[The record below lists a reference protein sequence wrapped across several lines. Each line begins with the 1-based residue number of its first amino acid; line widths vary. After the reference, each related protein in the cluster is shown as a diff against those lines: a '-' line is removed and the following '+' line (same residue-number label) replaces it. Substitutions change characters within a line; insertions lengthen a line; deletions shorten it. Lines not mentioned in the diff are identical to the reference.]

1 MNRVESV
8 IYLLKKTFPDSKLGL
23 VKSDWL
29 NIIENK
35 YPNIPKDL
43 KELYTKLGYGTIGDL
58 YYSIHVLLEADEIYD
73 AITANELK
81 GKFIVGDDFCGDCHA
96 YDADNNW
103 AFGYI
108 DCNGEFNILT
118 DYYADY
124 IDFLEKLAINEIER
138 G

>member
-8 IYLLKKTFPDSKLGL
+8 IDLLEKTFPDSKLGL

-29 NIIENK
+29 NVLEKK
-35 YPNIPKDL
+35 YGDMPKDL
-43 KELYTKLGYGTIGDL
+43 KELYAKLGYGTIGDS
-58 YYSIHVLLEADEIYD
+58 YYSIHVLLEPDEIYD
-73 AITANELK
+73 EITANELK
-81 GKFIVGDDFCGDCHA
+81 GKYIVGDDFCGTCQA

-103 AFGYI
+103 VFGSI
-108 DCNGEFNILT
+108 DSNGKFNILT

-124 IDFLEKLAINEIER
+124 IDFLEKLAINEIEN